1 VEQFYLA
8 DEWEMFKAMY
18 GKQYS
23 NPTEEA
29 LRKDIFFETKR
40 LIDRHNK
47 KADEGL
53 SSFHVG
59 INEFSDWLPSE
70 LDRLCGEEPL
80 PPRVGTDEDKPS
92 SEKIKS

>member
-1 VEQFYLA
+1 MKKFYLA

-29 LRKDIFFETKR
+29 LRKDIFLKEKR
-40 LIDRHNK
+40 QIDRHNK
-47 KADEGL
+47 EADEGL
-53 SSFHVG
+53 HSSYWG